1 MTVHVVLFR
10 PRASL
15 TVEER
20 GRLAS
25 VFSDA
30 VRAIPSL
37 RRVQVGTRVT
47 LARAYEAA
55 MRTHYSHAAI
65 LEFDDVAG
73 LREYLEHPAHDMLG
87 RLFFEM
93 FEEALIYDFQ
103 TIEGAEG
110 VAALVNPE
118 A

>member
-10 PRASL
+10 PREHLSPA
-15 TVEER
+15 ER
-20 GRLAS
+20 GRLAG
-25 VFSDA
+25 VFTDA
-30 VRAIPSL
+30 IRGIPSI

-47 LARAYEAA
+47 LGRAYEAV

-93 FEEALIYDFQ
+93 FEEALIYDFEVQ
-103 TIEGAEG
+103 EGAES
-110 VAALVNPE
+110 VAALVNS
-118 A
+118 